1 MHSLRTDVT
10 SRLFFLPSV
19 EERRVAVSKLQILRY
34 KNALNG
40 KMHSESAKHA
50 QN

>member
-10 SRLFFLPSV
+10 SQLFFLPSV
-19 EERRVAVSKLQILRY
+19 EERRVAVPKLQVLKY
-34 KNALNG
+34 ENALNV